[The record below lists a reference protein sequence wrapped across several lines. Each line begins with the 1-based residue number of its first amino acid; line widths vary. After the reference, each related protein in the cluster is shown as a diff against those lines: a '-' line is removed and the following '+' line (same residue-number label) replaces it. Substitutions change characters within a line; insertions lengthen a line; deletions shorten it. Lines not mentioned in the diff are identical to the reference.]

1 MKKVLNFFKTNKKVW
16 IFLTSCL
23 VFTFVCMLFA
33 NLLQTNFGSVDVTEG
48 YFDIHQ
54 DVATAQVENNVP
66 NYEIVDT
73 QIYYKQYT
81 PKTATKDNKA
91 PGVLLLHGYQ
101 NDHETSAAFAIEL
114 AKRGAVVVAI
124 DEYGHGKT
132 TTSMLQRGIL
142 THAIK
147 TTFGYDSVSPQNGA
161 KKATYVEIGGQ
172 TRYKLLLNFSNLS
185 FFSEHYSTDSDGN
198 KLNDSSMGGI
208 AAYAYLAGLENVDP
222 SKMMVSGH
230 SMGTWSS
237 WTVAAAYSGA
247 LYKGQLIEPK
257 AIVLQCGEYF
267 RAYNTIDNVPVY
279 DPLKIHFNNI
289 LMLQAKWDEFNYFR
303 DYNNVVDESLIKKG
317 AQRWDFLAESL
328 DPTLGEQGEFD
339 KTYGSFALGR
349 ARRVELL
356 YTNHRLVTHNRRAI
370 RTTIE
375 WAHDTIGLD
384 LSTYSAKQETF
395 KLKEYL
401 VLFAMFSAI
410 ASMFGLLNLLLRVP
424 LFAKVITPL
433 AEERKEQEKPTKKW
447 IKGAIITMAISAL
460 TYPFLCQLGQG
471 LFPLPDTSVFRMTI
485 GNGFLI
491 WYLFL
496 IVVMLCFTIFGRLS
510 AKKKGKHVADFVD
523 MGLSREEKKDKFDWK
538 LLGISA
544 LLVCCLVG
552 FYYLQLLIY
561 ELAFGL
567 DFRFIWPFFKTFTW
581 TRLLQFF
588 IYVPMFLVF
597 FILNNS
603 RIFAMGRVQGT
614 TEPGFKNFMKVW
626 WKYALCMAGGI
637 IFIILL
643 EYIPFFANIGP
654 GVDLL
659 FSSTFGGPFMSLM
672 IVFVPQILVFSV
684 ICTYCYRKTN
694 NVFLGAILVAV
705 LACWVV
711 CGGSAML

>member
-1 MKKVLNFFKTNKKVW
+1 MEKVLNFFKANKKVW
-16 IFLTSCL
+16 IFLVSCL
-23 VFTFVCMLFA
+23 VFTFVCMLGA
-33 NLLQTNFGSVDVTEG
+33 NIIQTNGGSVKVTEG

-54 DVATAQVENNVP
+54 DVATEKVQDNIP
-66 NYEIVDT
+66 NYEIADT

-81 PKTATKDNKA
+81 PKSATAENKA

-114 AKRGAVVVAI
+114 AKRGAVVIAI
-124 DEYGHGKT
+124 DEYGHGRT

-147 TTFGYDSVSPQNGA
+147 TTFGYDTQEKVDG

-185 FFSEHYSTDSDGN
+185 FFSSHYSTDEQGN

-208 AAYAYLAGLENVDP
+208 AAYAYLAGLENVDA

-247 LYKGQLIEPK
+247 MYKGQLIEPK

-267 RAYNTIDNVPVY
+267 SPYNYKDNVAVY

-303 DYNNVVDESLIKKG
+303 DYNNVVDQSMLKKG
-317 AQRWDFLAESL
+317 QPRWDFLAESS
-328 DPTLGEQGEFD
+328 DPTVGEQGYFD
-339 KTYGSFALGR
+339 KTYGSFVLGT

-356 YTNHRLVTHNRRAI
+356 FTNHRLTTHNRRAI
-370 RTTIE
+370 RTTVE
-375 WAHDTIGLD
+375 WANESIGLD
-384 LSTYSAKQETF
+384 LSTYGSKQETF

-410 ASMFGLLNLLLRVP
+410 ASMFGLLNLLLKVP
-424 LFAKVITPL
+424 FFAKVVTPL
-433 AEERKEQEKPTKKW
+433 AEERKEKEKSTKKW
-447 IKGAIITMAISAL
+447 VKGAIITMAISAL

-471 LFPLPDTSVFRMTI
+471 LFPLPDTTVFRMTI

-496 IVVMLCFTIFGRLS
+496 IVVMLAFTIVGRLR
-510 AKKKGKHVADFVD
+510 AKKKGQEPADFVD

-544 LLVCCLVG
+544 LLVVSMVA

-581 TRLLQFF
+581 TRLGQFF
-588 IYVPMFLVF
+588 IYLPMFLVF

-694 NVFLGAILVAV
+694 NVFLGAILVAI
-705 LACWVV
+705 LACWIV

>member
-1 MKKVLNFFKTNKKVW
+1 MEKVLNFFKTNKKVW
-16 IFLTSCL
+16 IFLVSCL
-23 VFTFVCMLFA
+23 VFTFVCMLGA
-33 NLLQTNFGSVDVTEG
+33 NIIQTNGGSVKVTEG

-54 DVATAQVENNVP
+54 DVATEKVQDNIP
-66 NYEIVDT
+66 NYEIADT

-81 PKTATKDNKA
+81 PKSATAENKA

-114 AKRGAVVVAI
+114 AKRGAVVIAI
-124 DEYGHGKT
+124 DEYGHGRT

-147 TTFGYDSVSPQNGA
+147 TTFGYDTQEKVDG

-185 FFSEHYSTDSDGN
+185 FFSSHYSTDEQGN

-208 AAYAYLAGLENVDP
+208 AAYAYLAGLENVDA

-247 LYKGQLIEPK
+247 MYKGQLIEPK

-267 RAYNTIDNVPVY
+267 SSYNYKDNVAVY

-303 DYNNVVDESLIKKG
+303 DYNNVVDQSMLKKG
-317 AQRWDFLAESL
+317 QPRWDFLAESL
-328 DPTLGEQGEFD
+328 DPTVGEQGYFD
-339 KTYGSFALGR
+339 KTYGSFALGT

-356 YTNHRLVTHNRRAI
+356 FTNHRLTTHNRRAI

-375 WAHDTIGLD
+375 WANESVGLD
-384 LSTYSAKQETF
+384 LSKYAPKQETF

-410 ASMFGLLNLLLRVP
+410 ASMFGLLNLLLRAP

-433 AEERKEQEKPTKKW
+433 AEERKAKEKNTKKW
-447 IKGAIITMAISAL
+447 IKGAAITMAISAL

-471 LFPLPDTSVFRMTI
+471 LFPLPDTTVFRMTI

-496 IVVMLCFTIFGRLS
+496 IVVMLAFTIVGRIR
-510 AKKKGKHVADFVD
+510 AKKKGQEPADFVD
-523 MGLSREEKKDKFDWK
+523 MGLSREENKNKFDWK
-538 LLGISA
+538 LLGLSA
-544 LLVCCLVG
+544 LLVVCMVA

-567 DFRFIWPFFKTFTW
+567 DFRFIWPFFKTFNW
-581 TRLLQFF
+581 VRLGQFF
-588 IYVPMFLVF
+588 IYLPMFLVF
-597 FILNNS
+597 FLLNNS
-603 RIFAMGRVQGT
+603 RIFAMGRVEGT

-643 EYIPFFANIGP
+643 EYIPFFAGIGP

-694 NVFLGAILVAV
+694 NVFVGAILVAI